1 MRTVAKPDRP
11 NIKVIYT
18 YVDRF
23 GNLCYCLAMINTVA
37 IDIGGTNFSVAVFAG
52 SSLIGKLSRA
62 TDREAGPTGMLSEIE
77 EMVQL
82 LSPGRTFHGC
92 GIGFGG
98 PVDFPA
104 QKVVTS
110 THVRGWDGFDLVREV
125 ETRFRIP
132 VVMDRDSMLG
142 ALGEGF
148 LGAGRG
154 FRPMFYI
161 TLSTGIGGG
170 LLTVN
175 GLYRGADSFACEL
188 GHHTIVPNGPDCL
201 CGSKGCL
208 ERMCS
213 GLWLERDYGRPARE
227 LLQNPE
233 FVSHYVVHLAQG
245 LKSCLMFLNPARIV
259 IGGGISQAADLL
271 FIPLREELNR
281 QMTPWWRAKVDV
293 VPAALASESVLW
305 GALALASELI
315 YHLPPESLERVSGGA
330 VPPLLRD

>member
-11 NIKVIYT
+11 NIEVIYT

-110 THVRGWDGFDLVREV
+110 THVRGWDGFD
-125 ETRFRIP
+125 
-132 VVMDRDSMLG
+132 
-142 ALGEGF
+142 
-148 LGAGRG
+148 
-154 FRPMFYI
+154 
-161 TLSTGIGGG
+161 
-170 LLTVN
+170 
-175 GLYRGADSFACEL
+175 
-188 GHHTIVPNGPDCL
+188 
-201 CGSKGCL
+201 
-208 ERMCS
+208 
-213 GLWLERDYGRPARE
+213 
-227 LLQNPE
+227 
-233 FVSHYVVHLAQG
+233 
-245 LKSCLMFLNPARIV
+245 
-259 IGGGISQAADLL
+259 
-271 FIPLREELNR
+271 
-281 QMTPWWRAKVDV
+281 
-293 VPAALASESVLW
+293 
-305 GALALASELI
+305 
-315 YHLPPESLERVSGGA
+315 
-330 VPPLLRD
+330 